1 MGRKYRGKGII
12 IKSPENLK
20 LGKRVA
26 INDGTWINAKGGV
39 SIGDDTIIGPG
50 VLIHSSNHNYMDPDV
65 LISEQGHT
73 DAPVKIG
80 RDVWI
85 CGGARILPGST
96 IPDGCVIGAGGVVT
110 RGSNLKPYSVS
121 VGVPVRI
128 IKYREITK
136 SEVNT

>member
-12 IKSPENLK
+12 IKSPENLE
-20 LGKRVA
+20 LGERVA

-39 SIGDDTIIGPG
+39 TIGDDTIIGPG
-50 VLIHSSNHNYMDPDV
+50 VIIHSSNHNFMDRDR

-73 DAPVKIG
+73 DAPVNIG

-85 CGGARILPGST
+85 CGGAIVLPGAT

-110 RGSNLKPYSVS
+110 RGSDLKPYSVS

-128 IKYREITK
+128 IKYREKT
-136 SEVNT
+136 VNEP